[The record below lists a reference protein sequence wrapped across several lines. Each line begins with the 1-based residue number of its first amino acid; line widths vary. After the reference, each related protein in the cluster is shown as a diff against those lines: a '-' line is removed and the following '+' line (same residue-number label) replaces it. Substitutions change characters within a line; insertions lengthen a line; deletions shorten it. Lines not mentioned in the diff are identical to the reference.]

1 MLLDDTLESSLNN
14 SIELSS
20 FAARSPAKAAVPID
34 AKSEDLIPLTPV
46 VRCPVQDA
54 VVADTEELDLEKIE
68 FIVDQQVAGAE
79 INSAIATD
87 IMVDTTSLDNAEFI
101 LQDDSSAVPNTDKVP
116 PTESIPTVSATPIK
130 ILQASWV

>member
-1 MLLDDTLESSLNN
+1 MVT
-14 SIELSS
+14 
-20 FAARSPAKAAVPID
+20 
-34 AKSEDLIPLTPV
+34 
-46 VRCPVQDA
+46 
-54 VVADTEELDLEKIE
+54 DTEELDLEKIE

-101 LQDDSSAVPNTDKVP
+101 LQEDSSAVPNTDTVP